1 MNLRNFMSESFERQQ
16 TYIVETQR
24 LLLKKT
30 NVGLEDTGKIVTR
43 YLNPVVTKEHIPL
56 NWRYDFNPL
65 TNPHFLERI
74 AFNSTMNA
82 GALHWK
88 GKYLLFVRVEAVDR
102 KSIFAIAESDNG
114 VDNFHFWEHPL
125 LLPDLDAAETN
136 VYDLRLTAHEDGWVY
151 GIFCSE
157 QYAPDAAPGDL
168 SSAVAS
174 AGIIRSK
181 DLIHWERLPNLKAN
195 SQQRN
200 VVLHPEFVE
209 GKYAFYTRPQDDF
222 ILAKSGG
229 GIGWALVDDISNA
242 VISQEK
248 IINKRFYHTIKELKN
263 GEGPAPLKTD
273 RGWLH
278 LAHGVRGTAA
288 GLRYVLYLY
297 LTSLEDP
304 SELIAEPAGY
314 LMAPEG
320 EERVG
325 DVSNVLFSNGWIM
338 DVDGTVYIY
347 YASSDTRTHVAVSS
361 VTKLLDY
368 CLNTAEDGLRSAESL
383 RKVIRLID
391 HNAAYVGNKSNGS
404 VGRLTK

>member
-1 MNLRNFMSESFERQQ
+1 MSESFERQQ

-43 YLNPVVTKEHIPL
+43 YLNPVITKEHIPL

-82 GALHWK
+82 GALQWK

-361 VTKLLDY
+361 MTKLLDY